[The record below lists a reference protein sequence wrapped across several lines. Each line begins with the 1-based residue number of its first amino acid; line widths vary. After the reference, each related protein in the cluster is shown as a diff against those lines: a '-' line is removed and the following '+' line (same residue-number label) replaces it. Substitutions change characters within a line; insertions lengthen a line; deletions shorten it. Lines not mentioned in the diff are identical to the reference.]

1 MNKSSFDA
9 KRMSTLALLIAVVV
23 VMSFTPLG
31 YLVIGPLSMSL
42 LTIPVAIGAIV
53 MGPVDGLILGL
64 VFGCTSFFN
73 AMSGGSAMGTALFSI
88 NPFGCFVV
96 CVVARVLMGLC
107 TGLVFQGLTKWN
119 KFPQKLNCAIS
130 GLLAAFFNT
139 LFFMGTLVIFFYS
152 SSYVQIICAGLHV
165 NNPLM
170 FVIALVGVQGVVEM
184 ILCCIVTTAVSI
196 PLFKMQNK

>member
-152 SSYVQIICAGLHV
+152 SSYVQNICAGLHV
-165 NNPLM
+165 NNPLK

>member
-152 SSYVQIICAGLHV
+152 SSYVQNICAGLLV

>member
-152 SSYVQIICAGLHV
+152 SSYVQNICAGLHV

-196 PLFKMQNK
+196 TLFKMQNK

>member
-88 NPFGCFVV
+88 NPFG
-96 CVVARVLMGLC
+96 VLMGLC

-152 SSYVQIICAGLHV
+152 SSYVQNICAGLHV

>member
-64 VFGCTSFFN
+64 AFGCTSFFN

-130 GLLAAFFNT
+130 GLPTF
-139 LFFMGTLVIFFYS
+139 
-152 SSYVQIICAGLHV
+152 
-165 NNPLM
+165 P
-170 FVIALVGVQGVVEM
+170 
-184 ILCCIVTTAVSI
+184 
-196 PLFKMQNK
+196 

>member
-152 SSYVQIICAGLHV
+152 SIYVQKICAGLHV